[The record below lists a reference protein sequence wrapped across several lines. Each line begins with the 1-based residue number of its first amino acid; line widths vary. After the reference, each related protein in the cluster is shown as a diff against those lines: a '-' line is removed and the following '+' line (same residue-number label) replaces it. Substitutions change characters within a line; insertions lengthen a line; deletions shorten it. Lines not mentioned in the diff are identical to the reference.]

1 MSIKTITAYL
11 DSVETANQVIASA
24 TDLAV
29 HFDSHLVGLCI
40 KPDVSTPIAMS
51 DPMGTAW
58 IASYYDQINK
68 AELKKI
74 RSSFKELTK
83 ERSVVA
89 EWREI
94 DAVYSIKDNVA
105 QHAQMSDLMVVGTD
119 QEPHT
124 LSRIGSLIS
133 STQRPTMVVPP
144 GQTMP
149 LVGSSIL
156 VAWDGS
162 PESTRAVFGSL
173 PLLQAAQKVHLVM
186 VNPDMYDQ
194 HHLLGS
200 DTEFTN
206 ALARHNVNVELSFS
220 TSNNSDIAEE
230 ILRIARE
237 KGVSAIVMGAFGTG
251 RLHNLLVGSVSQ
263 KTLQQT
269 QIPLLMSH

>member
-11 DSVETANQVIASA
+11 DSVETADQVLACA

-40 KPDVSTPIAMS
+40 KPDVTTPVAMS
-51 DPMGTAW
+51 DPMGMAW

-68 AELKKI
+68 ADLNRIKT
-74 RSSFKELTK
+74 SFKELTK
-83 ERSVVA
+83 ERAIVA

-94 DAVYSIKDNVA
+94 EAVYSIKDNVA

-124 LSRIGSLIS
+124 LNRIGSLIS
-133 STQRPTMVVPP
+133 STQRPTMVVPS
-144 GQTMP
+144 GQSKP
-149 LVGSSIL
+149 LVGSDIL

-173 PLLQAAQKVHLVM
+173 PLLQSAKKVHMVM
-186 VNPDMYDQ
+186 VNPDIYDQ

-200 DTEFTN
+200 DAEFTN
-206 ALARHNVNVELSFS
+206 ALARHNVNVELCFS

-237 KGVSAIVMGAFGTG
+237 KGASAIVMGAFGTG